1 MAVLVTYKY
10 EEDSIKSEVAMD
22 RTRSNMGFFGS
33 HKGKSLQSEESDL
46 AEIH

>member
-1 MAVLVTYKY
+1 MAVLVTCKF
-10 EEDSIKSEVAMD
+10 EEDSIKNEVAMD
-22 RTRSNMGFFGS
+22 RTRSNMGFFGY